1 MIRKANY
8 PMKVQVIR
16 SRKQPPRCDVNIP
29 LPLAAAVGIE
39 GGEEVH
45 WQLLNRTDLRLKRP
59 NARPIE
65 PVQNAD

>member
-1 MIRKANY
+1 MKANY